1 MPSGTAPRPKGRAGP
16 ETRWNARLL
25 DLHLGARFLELL
37 LDGRGFVLVDAFFYG
52 LGRAIHQILGFFQ
65 AQAGDFADRLD
76 DVDLVAAHFGE
87 HDGEFRLL
95 FRWCSTATPRRSAAR
110 RNYRRGS
117 RRDAEGFFHLLD

>member
-16 ETRWNARLL
+16 ETWPKAKKLL

-37 LDGRGFVLVDAFFYG
+37 LNRRGFVLVDAFLDG
-52 LGRAIHQILGFFQ
+52 LRRAIHQVLGFFQ

-76 DVDLVAAHFGE
+76 DVDLVAADIGE

-95 FRWCSTATPRRSAAR
+95 FRWCSTATRRRSAAR
-110 RNYRRGS
+110 GHNRFRR
-117 RRDAEGFFHLLD
+117 R